1 MSKTKTN
8 IVYEIT
14 LRVERLFNI
23 DKSPTP
29 LNKYNMFSTMFG
41 DRLSLHMDID
51 NSGINEK
58 DLVKLLIEP
67 IDDNFLHDVKMIVRN
82 INRDIAFYSLDC
94 RLNSTWYDTVPK
106 SNKGEIGIDLETIPV
121 DDELTVEEREI
132 LQDDILSS
140 RGLIY

>member
-29 LNKYNMFSTMFG
+29 INEANMYSTMFG
-41 DRLSLHMDID
+41 DRFTLHMDID

-67 IDDNFLHDVKMIVRN
+67 IDDNFLHDIKMIAKH

-94 RLNSTWYDTVPK
+94 RLNSTWYDTIPK
-106 SNKGEIGIDLETIPV
+106 SNHGVIGVDLKTIPV

>member
-1 MSKTKTN
+1 MRC
-8 IVYEIT
+8 E
-14 LRVERLFNI
+14 
-23 DKSPTP
+23 
-29 LNKYNMFSTMFG
+29 
-41 DRLSLHMDID
+41 
-51 NSGINEK
+51 
-58 DLVKLLIEP
+58 
-67 IDDNFLHDVKMIVRN
+67 LHDVKMIVRN